1 MQTISR
7 IPLDFSDSKN
17 RLNVAD
23 SFCLTGIM
31 FVQGLPL
38 ASVDFHTG
46 LEFCS
51 LSLGSGKFSPLMG
64 VVGESVKVPPYSNAA
79 SILSAKKGTSNNLK
93 SVRPEVSKGL
103 VG

>member
-1 MQTISR
+1 MQTISK

-38 ASVDFHTG
+38 ATVDFHTA

-51 LSLGSGKFSPLMG
+51 LSLGRGKFKPLDG
-64 VVGESVKVPPYSNAA
+64 KVGEKVKVPPYSNAA

-93 SVRPEVSKGL
+93 SVRREVSKGL